1 MKNKKL
7 IANYVLFVILLILPV
22 VEAIISLCFAPNQI
36 PMHFDR
42 YGNVDRYGN
51 KFELLI
57 VPCLN
62 IVFGLAFVA
71 WKRLFDKAYEWV
83 ILMGVNIGMLC
94 FNGINLWLVLQAL
107 A

>member
-42 YGNVDRYGN
+42 YGNVDRYGP

-71 WKRLFDKAYEWV
+71 WKRTCPSCSRPANGWAYRPRP
-83 ILMGVNIGMLC
+83 GSRPGTP
-94 FNGINLWLVLQAL
+94 
-107 A
+107 